1 MIKTT
6 LVTKRVVFSLLVAL
20 NLVAFSKAT
29 FGAETFPDKLSSE
42 KVGLEKIAAEKAIAE
57 QQAGIKLQTVA
68 LTDDAGN
75 AEMAA
80 STSKTNSEKAVPFK
94 STVAK
99 SAEKADF
106 RNNSGISFGQI
117 LQLLG
122 ALIVIVGLIILS
134 AWLAR
139 KFGSGML
146 NVNNSLKITAVLP
159 LGNKEKIAVLEVEG
173 VKLIVGVTA
182 QSISTLHVL
191 ECPPKADFKPT
202 KTMGVD
208 SGELKTGAIKEAATK
223 GDFAQ
228 RLQKILSN
236 GPI

>member
-6 LVTKRVVFSLLVAL
+6 LITKRVVFSLLI
-20 NLVAFSKAT
+20 AFNVVVFSRVT
-29 FGAETFPDKLSSE
+29 FGAETIPEKIGSE
-42 KVGLEKIAAEKAIAE
+42 KVVAEKAIAE
-57 QQAGIKLQTVA
+57 QQAVIKPQAVA
-68 LTDDAGN
+68 IADAGN
-75 AEMAA
+75 AELAVSM
-80 STSKTNSEKAVPFK
+80 SKTDLEKAVPFK
-94 STVAK
+94 SAVAK
-99 SAEKADF
+99 PAVKADF

-122 ALIVIVGLIILS
+122 ALITIVGLIILS

-139 KFGSGML
+139 KFGTGML
-146 NVNNSLKITAVLP
+146 SVNNSMKITAVLP

-191 ECPPKADFKPT
+191 ECPPKADFKQT
-202 KTMGVD
+202 KTMSVD
-208 SGELKTGAIKEAATK
+208 SGEIKSGAIKNEART

-236 GPI
+236 GPIEQ